1 MTTEYV
7 GDSFVIVCRFTRG
20 DVYFCS
26 RRFKGKKEVSREQTG
41 DRKFY
46 DSKVASSKTNNIAEN
61 TEVGLIVDYFRNRQG
76 CGRQAALE
84 HGLSYCI
91 VRELGLKLA

>member
-1 MTTEYV
+1 MIVLLLCV
-7 GDSFVIVCRFTRG
+7 GSRGGMFTFVPA
-20 DVYFCS
+20 DLKEK
-26 RRFKGKKEVSREQTG
+26 KGSQSGVDWRQ
-41 DRKFY
+41 KFY
-46 DSKVASSKTNNIAEN
+46 DSKVASSKTNNMAED

-91 VRELGLKLA
+91 VRELSLSSHNG

>member
-1 MTTEYV
+1 MIVLLLCV
-7 GDSFVIVCRFTRG
+7 GSRGGMFTFVPA
-20 DVYFCS
+20 DLKE
-26 RRFKGKKEVSREQTG
+26 KGSQSGVDWRQ
-41 DRKFY
+41 KFY

-76 CGRQAALE
+76 CGRQAARG

-91 VRELGLKLA
+91 VRELRLKLA

>member
-1 MTTEYV
+1 M
-7 GDSFVIVCRFTRG
+7 RG
-20 DVYFCS
+20 DVYFVPADLKEK
-26 RRFKGKKEVSREQTG
+26 KGSQSGVDWRQ
-41 DRKFY
+41 KFY

-76 CGRQAALE
+76 CGRQGALG

-91 VRELGLKLA
+91 VRELSLSSHNG